1 MASRWLFALFLGL
14 SPIAS
19 HAAELTMLGDFA
31 AWHAYSYDDDGG
43 KVCFMSS
50 SPVKSDI
57 SNASATRDEP
67 ELFITHWTADNAANV
82 ISVNLGYVPEGKVT
96 IQIDGKS
103 YDMIPNGET
112 AWMESSEKDSA
123 LTLAL
128 QKGSSAVVQ
137 AASARGTRTS
147 DTYSLK
153 SSATAYK
160 AISQS
165 CGV

>member
-14 SPIAS
+14 SSTAS
-19 HAAELTMLGDFA
+19 HATELTMLGDFA

-43 KVCFMSS
+43 KVCFMSA
-50 SPVKSDI
+50 SPMKSNI
-57 SNASATRDEP
+57 SNAKATRDAP
-67 ELFITHWTADNAANV
+67 ELFITHWTADNTANV
-82 ISVNLGYVPEGKVT
+82 ISVNLGYVPSGKVT
-96 IQIDGKS
+96 MQIDGKS
-103 YDMIPNGET
+103 YDMTANGET
-112 AWMESSEKDSA
+112 AWMETSDKDNTI
-123 LTLAL
+123 TLAL